1 MYEARVHVFIYGPGP
16 SSPVQNIDVFLWLL
30 IDELTQLWSS
40 RALTYD
46 ISRKQNF
53 IMRAALMWTINDF
66 PTYEMEHAW
75 KTSMSILYG
84 KQQDIHGLQNQ
95 EQASC

>member
-1 MYEARVHVFIYGPGP
+1 
-16 SSPVQNIDVFLWLL
+16 
-30 IDELTQLWSS
+30 
-40 RALTYD
+40 
-46 ISRKQNF
+46 
-53 IMRAALMWTINDF
+53 MWTINDF